1 MRAAVGAV
9 HIKDVVLDGHN
20 RQGMS
25 VCGGMINLTVEDSV
39 FSNTAGHAPACEHH
53 NDLRWPCLTMVAA
66 WVSAQPGC
74 VFSSRRRCTLT
85 IISLAAFS
93 AILSA
98 V

>member
-1 MRAAVGAV
+1 MRAV

-53 NDLRWPCLTMVAA
+53 NDLRCLTMVAA
-66 WVSAQPGC
+66 WS
-74 VFSSRRRCTLT
+74 
-85 IISLAAFS
+85 
-93 AILSA
+93 
-98 V
+98 

>member
-1 MRAAVGAV
+1 MTNGTYLDPSVLLSALSARLVVTRLSSLRVVVGAV

-53 NDLRWPCLTMVAA
+53 NDFFRWP
-66 WVSAQPGC
+66 
-74 VFSSRRRCTLT
+74 
-85 IISLAAFS
+85 
-93 AILSA
+93 
-98 V
+98 

>member
-1 MRAAVGAV
+1 MAVRAV

-53 NDLRWPCLTMVAA
+53 NDLR
-66 WVSAQPGC
+66 
-74 VFSSRRRCTLT
+74 
-85 IISLAAFS
+85 
-93 AILSA
+93 
-98 V
+98 

>member
-1 MRAAVGAV
+1 MRAV

-53 NDLRWPCLTMVAA
+53 HDLHWP
-66 WVSAQPGC
+66 
-74 VFSSRRRCTLT
+74 
-85 IISLAAFS
+85 
-93 AILSA
+93 
-98 V
+98 

>member
-1 MRAAVGAV
+1 MQLWSPRELLSVLSARLVVTRLSSLRAAVRAV

-53 NDLRWPCLTMVAA
+53 NDLR
-66 WVSAQPGC
+66 QP
-74 VFSSRRRCTLT
+74 
-85 IISLAAFS
+85 
-93 AILSA
+93 
-98 V
+98 

>member
-1 MRAAVGAV
+1 MAVRAV

-53 NDLRWPCLTMVAA
+53 NDLRWP
-66 WVSAQPGC
+66 
-74 VFSSRRRCTLT
+74 
-85 IISLAAFS
+85 
-93 AILSA
+93 
-98 V
+98 

>member
-1 MRAAVGAV
+1 MAVRAV

-53 NDLRWPCLTMVAA
+53 NDLFAGLDH
-66 WVSAQPGC
+66 
-74 VFSSRRRCTLT
+74 RCSLELVLL
-85 IISLAAFS
+85 SLAAS
-93 AILSA
+93 SPLSIA
-98 V
+98 AL